1 MAASAAPFLMFE
13 GKAEEAMSLYVATFP
28 GGKVLS
34 LVPWGEGSQGTPG
47 KVMLAEFEIA
57 GLKVMCSDSPV
68 SHGFTFTPSTSI
80 FVTCETEDELRRIAD
95 VLSADGAVLMPL
107 DNYGFS
113 RLFTWV
119 NDRFGV
125 SWQLNLP

>member
-13 GKAEEAMSLYVATFP
+13 GKAEEALSFYVATLP
-28 GGKVLS
+28 AGQVHSMVHWEK
-34 LVPWGEGSQGTPG
+34 GSPG
-47 KVMLAEFEIA
+47 KPGSVMLAVFEIA
-57 GLKVMCSDSPV
+57 GLKVMCSDSSV
-68 SHGFTFTPSTSI
+68 AHNFTFTPSTSL
-80 FVTCETEDELRRIAD
+80 FVTLDTEEELRRIANA
-95 VLSADGAVLMPL
+95 LGSGGKVLMPL

-119 NDRFGV
+119 DDRFGV